1 MTTLDPIARF
11 AQSYARASSL
21 ETFDASRAALATSDR
36 SGRPSLRFVLVKR
49 WDSRGFCFFTNLES
63 QKARELAQNPQAALA
78 FHWSSTG
85 EQIRIEGPV
94 ERVSDAE
101 ADDYFG
107 ARPRGSQL
115 GAWASAQSTVLG
127 SRAELTQHLADAEA
141 RFRDRAVERPPF
153 WGGFRLRP
161 ERMEF
166 WQDRPDRLHDR
177 ELYLRAEAGWQTVL
191 LSP

>member
-1 MTTLDPIARF
+1 MTTVDPIARF
-11 AQSYARASSL
+11 AESYARASGL

-49 WDSRGFCFFTNLES
+49 WDASGFSFFTNLDS

-85 EQIRIEGPV
+85 AQIRIEGPV

-101 ADDYFG
+101 ADDYFRS
-107 ARPRGSQL
+107 RPRGSQL
-115 GAWASAQSTVLG
+115 GAWASAQSTVLA
-127 SRAELTQHLADAEA
+127 SRAELTERLAQVEA
-141 RFRDRAVERPPF
+141 RFADRPVERPPF
-153 WGGFRLRP
+153 WGGFRLHP
-161 ERMEF
+161 QRMEF

-177 ELYLRAEAGWQTVL
+177 ELYLRAGEGWQTVL
-191 LSP
+191 LAP